1 MIQCFRIAALR
12 LARTSCRSQFPCCWG
27 PWSTFGQSRC
37 LPRCSTKGSP
47 HQLTY
52 RPISKGYDMVG
63 EVGDTQIIV
72 NLHVTSVTGCNGS
85 NTNTLGLQKLQF
97 LDK

>member
-1 MIQCFRIAALR
+1 
-12 LARTSCRSQFPCCWG
+12 
-27 PWSTFGQSRC
+27 
-37 LPRCSTKGSP
+37 
-47 HQLTY
+47 
-52 RPISKGYDMVG
+52 MVG

-97 LDK
+97 LDKGASGGPAVGKRITDHGTA